1 MPALLVTVTLWATAF
16 VGIRAASDSF
26 SPGALSLGRLLVGA
40 AALLLVARPRLSTM
54 PRGRMLGLVVLYGVT
69 WFGIYNIAL
78 NAAERDLD
86 AGTTALIVN
95 IGPILIAALAG
106 VLFHEGFP
114 RPLVIGM
121 TVAFCGVVLIAVAT
135 RADSTAVESASTTGV
150 VLCLVAAVCYAVG
163 AVAQKPTLSVLSSS
177 TAVWLGCVVG
187 AVTCLPFA
195 PALWRELGDAPAGDV
210 AWLVYLGVFP
220 TAIGFSTWAYAIRR
234 LSTGQVASSTYLV
247 PVITIAISWIVL
259 DEVPAALA
267 YAGGALC
274 LTGVAITRLRRATP
288 TEPDQNGDMA
298 DIEVGDHVSWGS
310 PQGRTRGKVVE
321 KKTKDFQLAKQQ
333 WRASSDSPMFVVE
346 SEKTGAKAAHEA
358 SALRQLKS

>member
-1 MPALLVTVTLWATAF
+1 MKDRDLSVPALLVTVTLWATAF

-26 SPGALSLGRLLVGA
+26 SPGAMTLGRLLVGA

-54 PRGRMLGLVVLYGVT
+54 PHGRTLGLVVLYGIT

-95 IGPILIAALAG
+95 IGPIGIAVLAG
-106 VLFHEGFP
+106 VLFREGFP

-121 TVAFCGVVLIAVAT
+121 TVAFAGVTLIAIAS
-135 RADSTAVESASTTGV
+135 RSDSSAVESASTTGV
-150 VLCLVAAVCYAVG
+150 ILCLVAAICYAVG
-163 AVAQKPTLSVLSSS
+163 AVAQKPTLNVLSSS

-187 AVTCLPFA
+187 AVVCLPFA
-195 PALWRELGDAPAGDV
+195 PALWRELGEAPGDDIV
-210 AWLVYLGVFP
+210 WLVYLGVFP
-220 TAIGFSTWAYAIRR
+220 TAIGFSTWAYAISR

-267 YAGGALC
+267 YVGGALC
-274 LTGVAITRLRRATP
+274 LAGVAITRLRPRAP
-288 TEPDQNGDMA
+288 RR
-298 DIEVGDHVSWGS
+298 S
-310 PQGRTRGKVVE
+310 
-321 KKTKDFQLAKQQ
+321 QL
-333 WRASSDSPMFVVE
+333 
-346 SEKTGAKAAHEA
+346 
-358 SALRQLKS
+358 